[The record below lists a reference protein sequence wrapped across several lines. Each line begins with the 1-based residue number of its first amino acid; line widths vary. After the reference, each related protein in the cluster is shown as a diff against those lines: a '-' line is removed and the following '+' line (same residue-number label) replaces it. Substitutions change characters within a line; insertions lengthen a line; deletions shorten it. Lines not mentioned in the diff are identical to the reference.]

1 VDTDGDG
8 FGAGAP
14 FISCT
19 QPPGYV
25 TNNLDCNNT
34 NANIRPGATEIC
46 NGVDDDCDG
55 SVDEGCGPINDFF
68 ENALVLPNSPAGLCT
83 SVNGTLAGALADSQ
97 AGATVVTGE
106 DVWYY
111 FTAIASAASINCTTT
126 AANILLELRTPGG
139 TLVDTENVMSAPG
152 TERMN
157 VGGLTIGDTYYL
169 RVRNFNSAQGTGA
182 FTLCLRPLR
191 PATCNLLLDTYS
203 LCNTF
208 KSTFTGANTYNFSFD
223 PAGPAPAI
231 FGSTANG
238 ITTLLLSA
246 VPGMLYNTTYAV
258 TIDAVYN
265 LTDGAG
271 TPEVFMIP
279 YAAAPCTM
287 VTGPHLDPDL
297 RAIDASPNIRFKSSV
312 IAADRW
318 VCGASNYQWE
328 FTQTA
333 PLTGLPFTANGVGVN
348 RFINLAAISGI
359 VPGETYSVRI
369 RPMFGAV
376 QGDWGP
382 DAQTL
387 IIAGPASMTAEDE
400 MIALESAEGIQANV
414 FPNPTQGERINL
426 AVDGT
431 EGNLIIRIYDALGRE
446 VWSGNRV
453 AEGSLRTTLEMGQT
467 LEGGVYELVIFTEEQ
482 RVTRRFVVAE

>member
-1 VDTDGDG
+1 
-8 FGAGAP
+8 
-14 FISCT
+14 
-19 QPPGYV
+19 
-25 TNNLDCNNT
+25 
-34 NANIRPGATEIC
+34 
-46 NGVDDDCDG
+46 
-55 SVDEGCGPINDFF
+55 VDEGCGPINDFI

-83 SVNGTLAGALADSQ
+83 PVNGTLVNALSDLQ
-97 AGATVVTGE
+97 PGATVVTGE

-111 FTAIASAASINCTTT
+111 FEAIT
-126 AANILLELRTPGG
+126 AAVSIECATSSSNVLMELRTPGG
-139 TLVDTENVMSAPG
+139 TLVNVENAVSAVG
-152 TERMN
+152 TERLN
-157 VGGLTIGDTYYL
+157 FDGLTIGETYYV
-169 RVRNFNSAQGTGA
+169 RVRNFNSAQGTGTFA
-182 FTLCLRPLR
+182 LCLRPLR

-231 FGSTANG
+231 FGSTNNG

-258 TIDAVYN
+258 TIGAVYN
-265 LTDGAG
+265 LTDGAA
-271 TPEVFMIP
+271 TPEVFTIP
-279 YAAAPCTM
+279 YAGAPCTM

-297 RAIDASPNIRFKSSV
+297 RSVDAAPNVRLKSS
-312 IAADRW
+312 IIGADRW

-333 PLTGLPFTANGVGVN
+333 PLSGLPFTANGVGVN
-348 RFINLAAISGI
+348 RFINLAPIAGI
-359 VPGETYSVRI
+359 VPGATYSVRI

-382 DAQTL
+382 DSQTL

-400 MIALESAEGIQANV
+400 MFALESAEGIQANV

-426 AVDGT
+426 AVDGA
-431 EGNLIIRIYDALGRE
+431 EGNLIIRIFDALGRE
-446 VWSGNRV
+446 VWSANRV
-453 AEGSLRTTLEMGQT
+453 AEGSLRTTLDFGHT
-467 LEGGVYELVIFTEEQ
+467 LEGGVYELFILAGEE
-482 RVTRRFVVAE
+482 RVTKRFVVAE